1 MRRAAM
7 AETLTPP
14 NRLLEKTM
22 KLTKIVL
29 AALAMTSVAT
39 TALAQSCDEAALG
52 ADIAARFEPMI
63 ASADGICQISRAQ
76 IQMLEYSKNA
86 FKECLHGK
94 TLEETI
100 AEIDRAISV
109 TKTTLSD
116 VGCS

>member
-1 MRRAAM
+1 
-7 AETLTPP
+7 
-14 NRLLEKTM
+14 M
-22 KLTKIVL
+22 KLTKIVF
-29 AALAMTSVAT
+29 AALVMTSVAT

-52 ADIAARFEPMI
+52 ADIAARFQPVF
-63 ASADGICQISRAQ
+63 ASADGNCEISRAN

-109 TKTTLSD
+109 TEMTLSD
-116 VGCS
+116 SGCS